1 MMHCHTTNDIDND
14 TITKNILCCGK
25 QQLQGDDSHYLKR
38 TASCCVTQSTKS
50 KEEKKLVKKINW
62 TLMPF
67 ICLLVALQFFDKTIL
82 SFTAVL
88 GIYEDT
94 GITHDQFGWLGA
106 VFYGGFLLTQFSNQ
120 YMLQRLPISKYVGM
134 VCVVWGITL
143 GCHAVARNFVQ
154 LAVLRCLLGFWEGVT
169 YPAVFLLIS
178 THYRRAEQT
187 AWFGIVV
194 MVNAMSSFFGS
205 LIMFGIGQLDG
216 WYGMRAWKWAMIF
229 WGCIT
234 AVFGILLFFFL
245 ADQPKSRWFRL
256 TSEQEKIVDERVL
269 DNAVIRN
276 TKVKS
281 DQIIEALKEPR
292 LYACFFISLLQNLQN
307 GALQTFQSQ
316 IIHSMG
322 FSRLI
327 TVIMSIPI
335 AISVVVVMIIVIL
348 LSRWLNDICYV
359 AAASHASL
367 ALLGIVL
374 LMVLPIGPVQLLGLI
389 LASLSGTSFS
399 FNQTFISSNVAGYAK
414 KIFYTGISMVAYCA
428 GNFTGPLLM
437 LGKDAPRYVTA
448 TITYAMADVAVVLLF
463 VYLRITSSREKKRR
477 QDLKDKGL
485 IPPPPPNR
493 DELDLTDKEDLNFV
507 YRP

>member
-1 MMHCHTTNDIDND
+1 
-14 TITKNILCCGK
+14 
-25 QQLQGDDSHYLKR
+25 
-38 TASCCVTQSTKS
+38 
-50 KEEKKLVKKINW
+50 
-62 TLMPF
+62 
-67 ICLLVALQFFDKTIL
+67 
-82 SFTAVL
+82 
-88 GIYEDT
+88 
-94 GITHDQFGWLGA
+94 
-106 VFYGGFLLTQFSNQ
+106 
-120 YMLQRLPISKYVGM
+120 
-134 VCVVWGITL
+134 
-143 GCHAVARNFVQ
+143 
-154 LAVLRCLLGFWEGVT
+154 
-169 YPAVFLLIS
+169 
-178 THYRRAEQT
+178 
-187 AWFGIVV
+187 
-194 MVNAMSSFFGS
+194 
-205 LIMFGIGQLDG
+205 
-216 WYGMRAWKWAMIF
+216 
-229 WGCIT
+229 
-234 AVFGILLFFFL
+234 
-245 ADQPKSRWFRL
+245 
-256 TSEQEKIVDERVL
+256 
-269 DNAVIRN
+269 
-276 TKVKS
+276 
-281 DQIIEALKEPR
+281 
-292 LYACFFISLLQNLQN
+292 
-307 GALQTFQSQ
+307 
-316 IIHSMG
+316 
-322 FSRLI
+322 
-327 TVIMSIPI
+327 MSIPI